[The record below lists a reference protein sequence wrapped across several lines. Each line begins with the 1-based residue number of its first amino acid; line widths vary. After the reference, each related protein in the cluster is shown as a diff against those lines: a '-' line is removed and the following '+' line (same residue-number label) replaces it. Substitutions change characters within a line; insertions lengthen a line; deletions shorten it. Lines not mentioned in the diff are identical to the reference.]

1 MIKTA
6 MNDSSNSETMAKAR
20 AMALEHWCRWW
31 WSHMFV
37 SICYVTVGMFTQC
50 GLSSSNDT
58 KESGSVVQ
66 EY

>member
-1 MIKTA
+1 
-6 MNDSSNSETMAKAR
+6 
-20 AMALEHWCRWW
+20 
-31 WSHMFV
+31 MFV